1 MIAITL
7 AALLLV
13 SLAANLLLAGIYA
26 GQQRTVTD
34 LVAKISELDA
44 QAQRC
49 NLRKLDE
56 WKRRSLA
63 SQKGHETKLVRNG
76 PGFRPFNDNE
86 KETR

>member
-13 SLAANLLLAGIYA
+13 SLAANLMLAGIYA
-26 GQQRTVTD
+26 GQQRTVSD
-34 LVAKISELDA
+34 LVAKIRELDA

-63 SQKGHETKLVRNG
+63 SQKGHAVKRATDTPKTPL
-76 PGFRPFNDNE
+76 
-86 KETR
+86 K